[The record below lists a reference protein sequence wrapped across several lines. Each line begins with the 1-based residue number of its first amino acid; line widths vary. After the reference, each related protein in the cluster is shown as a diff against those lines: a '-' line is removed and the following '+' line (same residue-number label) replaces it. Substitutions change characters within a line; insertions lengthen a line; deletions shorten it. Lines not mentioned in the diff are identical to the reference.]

1 MGVNKRKRKKKKEN
15 WKKKKMATSRACQ
28 VKLKKWIKS
37 VRALGPSTPV
47 KWVSHWSEAKQES
60 EKMLANP
67 SCSSLFKTPCYS
79 RTVTLTLTPSNC
91 PRRLLT
97 RKKSRFRSL
106 LLSSSSNIISPSKTF
121 LGATIRAGA
130 AFQEHQALD
139 SDSDSDSDCSPHH
152 YSIKIPVGDRHVT
165 QL

>member
-1 MGVNKRKRKKKKEN
+1 
-15 WKKKKMATSRACQ
+15 
-28 VKLKKWIKS
+28 
-37 VRALGPSTPV
+37 
-47 KWVSHWSEAKQES
+47 
-60 EKMLANP
+60 MLANP
-67 SCSSLFKTPCYS
+67 SSSSLFKTPCYS

-106 LLSSSSNIISPSKTF
+106 LLSSSSHIISPSKTF

-139 SDSDSDSDCSPHH
+139 SDSDCSPHH